1 MMHLKPAQTMVFI
14 QERIV
19 FLADLSPAL
28 LLLTK
33 DKLGPLENK
42 VVAAVFNRF
51 ALVYI
56 YTGQAS
62 PSPGLSACACGQKPG
77 GLSLFFFNLFT
88 LV

>member
-1 MMHLKPAQTMVFI
+1 MHLKSAQAARFI

-19 FLADLSPAL
+19 FPTDLSPAL
-28 LLLTK
+28 LLLLK

-42 VVAAVFNRF
+42 VVDTIFNRF
-51 ALVYI
+51 ALAYI

-62 PSPGLSACACGQKPG
+62 PSPGPPACALGQKPG
-77 GLSLFFFNLFT
+77 RVSLFFFNLFT